1 MVKTKVRKTPT
12 LDAVR
17 GVKSH
22 IGELLSQIK
31 QGQKWKRKYKK
42 LKKRITQFEPKKV
55 VVKDDVREKRI
66 YTIAISMLQTLGIN
80 EVDWLFRMAE
90 VAERAAN
97 CPELM
102 SRHAKTIAAGALH
115 ACIKPELNKRF
126 MQEKI
131 GVSIPTIGKVSKII
145 KSVSMK
151 LDYP

>member
-22 IGELLSQIK
+22 VSELLSQIK

-42 LKKRITQFEPKKV
+42 LKKRITQFEPKKI

-80 EVDWLFRMAE
+80 ESIGDLDLFKS
-90 VAERAAN
+90 AAN

-131 GVSIPTIGKVSKII
+131 GVSIPTIGQVSKII
-145 KSVSMK
+145 KAY
-151 LDYP
+151 D

>member
-42 LKKRITQFEPKKV
+42 LKKRITQFEPKKI

-80 EVDWLFRMAE
+80 ETIGDLDLFRS
-90 VAERAAN
+90 AAN

-131 GVSIPTIGKVSKII
+131 GVSIPTIGQVSKII

>member
-22 IGELLSQIK
+22 VSELLSQIK

-42 LKKRITQFEPKKV
+42 LKKRITQFEPKKI

-80 EVDWLFRMAE
+80 ESIGDLDLFKS
-90 VAERAAN
+90 AAN
-97 CPELM
+97 CPQLM

-131 GVSIPTIGKVSKII
+131 GVSIPTIGQVSKII
-145 KSVSMK
+145 N
-151 LDYP
+151 LI

>member
-22 IGELLSQIK
+22 VSELLSQIK

-42 LKKRITQFEPKKV
+42 LKKRITQFEPKKI

-80 EVDWLFRMAE
+80 ESIGDLDLFKS
-90 VAERAAN
+90 AAN

-131 GVSIPTIGKVSKII
+131 GVSIPTIGQVSKII

-151 LDYP
+151 LDYL

>member
-22 IGELLSQIK
+22 VSELLSQIK

-80 EVDWLFRMAE
+80 ESIGDLDLFKS
-90 VAERAAN
+90 AAN

-131 GVSIPTIGKVSKII
+131 GVSIPTIGQVSKII
-145 KSVSMK
+145 KSY
-151 LDYP
+151 D

>member
-22 IGELLSQIK
+22 VSELLSQIK

-80 EVDWLFRMAE
+80 ESIGDLDLFKS
-90 VAERAAN
+90 AAN

-131 GVSIPTIGKVSKII
+131 GVSIPTIGQVSKII
-145 KSVSMK
+145 KAY
-151 LDYP
+151 D

>member
-42 LKKRITQFEPKKV
+42 LKKRITQFEAKKV
-55 VVKDDVREKRI
+55 VVKDDVRKKRI

-80 EVDWLFRMAE
+80 EMDLLFRMTE
-90 VAERAAN
+90 IAERAAN

-102 SRHAKTIAAGALH
+102 SRHTKTIAAGALH
-115 ACIKPELNKRF
+115 ACVKPELNKRF

-131 GVSIPTIGKVSKII
+131 GVSIPTIGQVSKII
-145 KSVSMK
+145 N
-151 LDYP
+151 LI

>member
-66 YTIAISMLQTLGIN
+66 YTIAISMIQTLGIN
-80 EVDWLFRMAE
+80 ETIGDLDLFRS
-90 VAERAAN
+90 AAN

-131 GVSIPTIGKVSKII
+131 GVSIPTIGQVSKII

>member
-55 VVKDDVREKRI
+55 VVKDDVRKKRI
-66 YTIAISMLQTLGIN
+66 YTIAISMLQTLGIH
-80 EVDWLFRMAE
+80 EMDLLFRMTE
-90 VAERAAN
+90 IAERAAN

-115 ACIKPELNKRF
+115 ACVKPELNKRF

-131 GVSIPTIGKVSKII
+131 GVSIPTIGQVSKII
-145 KSVSMK
+145 N
-151 LDYP
+151 LI

>member
-80 EVDWLFRMAE
+80 ETIGDLDLFRS
-90 VAERAAN
+90 AAN

-131 GVSIPTIGKVSKII
+131 GVSIPTIGQVSKII
-145 KSVSMK
+145 N
-151 LDYP
+151 LI

>member
-22 IGELLSQIK
+22 VSELLSQIK

-80 EVDWLFRMAE
+80 ETIGDLDLFRS
-90 VAERAAN
+90 AAN

-131 GVSIPTIGKVSKII
+131 GVSIPTIGQVSKII

>member
-1 MVKTKVRKTPT
+1 MVKSKVRKTPT

-42 LKKRITQFEPKKV
+42 LKKRITQFEPKKI

-66 YTIAISMLQTLGIN
+66 YTIVISMLQTLGMT
-80 EVDWLFRMAE
+80 EATCDMDLDLLRS
-90 VAERAAN
+90 AAN

-126 MQEKI
+126 MQENI
-131 GVSIPTIGKVSKII
+131 GVSIPTIGQVSKII

>member
-80 EVDWLFRMAE
+80 ETIGDLDLFRS
-90 VAERAAN
+90 AAN

-126 MQEKI
+126 MEEKI
-131 GVSIPTIGKVSKII
+131 GVSIPTIGQVSKII

>member
-22 IGELLSQIK
+22 VSELLSQIK

-42 LKKRITQFEPKKV
+42 LKKRITQFEPKKI

-80 EVDWLFRMAE
+80 ESIGDLDLFKS
-90 VAERAAN
+90 AAN
-97 CPELM
+97 CPQLM

-145 KSVSMK
+145 N
-151 LDYP
+151 LI

>member
-1 MVKTKVRKTPT
+1 MWFVGRVRCVEEK
-12 LDAVR
+12 
-17 GVKSH
+17 G
-22 IGELLSQIK
+22 
-31 QGQKWKRKYKK
+31 KRKYKK
-42 LKKRITQFEPKKV
+42 LKKRITKFEHKKI
-55 VVKDDVREKRI
+55 VVKDDVSEKSI
-66 YTIAISMLQTLGIN
+66 YTIVISMLQTLGMT
-80 EVDWLFRMAE
+80 EATCDLDLDLLRS
-90 VAERAAN
+90 AAN

-131 GVSIPTIGKVSKII
+131 GVSIPTIGQVSKII

>member
-22 IGELLSQIK
+22 ISELLSQIK

-80 EVDWLFRMAE
+80 ESIGDLDLFKS
-90 VAERAAN
+90 AAN

-131 GVSIPTIGKVSKII
+131 GVSIPTIGQVSKII
-145 KSVSMK
+145 KSY
-151 LDYP
+151 D

>member
-22 IGELLSQIK
+22 VSELLSQIK

-42 LKKRITQFEPKKV
+42 LKKRITQFEPKKI

-66 YTIAISMLQTLGIN
+66 YTIAISMLQTLGMT
-80 EVDWLFRMAE
+80 EATGDLELLRS
-90 VAERAAN
+90 AAN

-131 GVSIPTIGKVSKII
+131 GVSIPTIGQVSKII
-145 KSVSMK
+145 KSVSVRINNIN
-151 LDYP
+151 

>member
-22 IGELLSQIK
+22 VSELLSQIK

-80 EVDWLFRMAE
+80 ESIGDLDLFKS
-90 VAERAAN
+90 AAN
-97 CPELM
+97 CPQLM

-131 GVSIPTIGKVSKII
+131 GVSIPTIGQVSKII
-145 KSVSMK
+145 N
-151 LDYP
+151 LI

>member
-22 IGELLSQIK
+22 VSELLSQIK

-42 LKKRITQFEPKKV
+42 LKKRITQFEPKKI

-80 EVDWLFRMAE
+80 ESIGDLDLFKS
-90 VAERAAN
+90 AAN
-97 CPELM
+97 CPQLM

-131 GVSIPTIGKVSKII
+131 GVSIPTIGQVSKII

>member
-66 YTIAISMLQTLGIN
+66 YTIAISMIQTLGIN

-145 KSVSMK
+145 SLKSQNS
-151 LDYP
+151 

>member
-12 LDAVR
+12 LDDVR

-22 IGELLSQIK
+22 VSELLSQIK

-42 LKKRITQFEPKKV
+42 LKKRITQFEPKKI

-80 EVDWLFRMAE
+80 ESIGDLDLFKS
-90 VAERAAN
+90 AAN
-97 CPELM
+97 CPQLM

-131 GVSIPTIGKVSKII
+131 GVSIPTIGQVSKII
-145 KSVSMK
+145 N
-151 LDYP
+151 LI

>member
-80 EVDWLFRMAE
+80 ETIGDLDLFRS
-90 VAERAAN
+90 AAN

-131 GVSIPTIGKVSKII
+131 GVSIPTIGQVSKII